1 MSYAKSLRV
10 IGQSLEVAKLRIVE
24 LQTDGPN
31 YILSSD
37 SLSRTGEWILC
48 QALNR
53 DDLSDQRA
61 PQSTVNRVV
70 SFGQSDISRLDGQAQ
85 KLRRNDSSPHA
96 ESYSRVSQL
105 LRTLGDHLDRTQV
118 SAFHISWAA
127 DSVSVDFQSLDGQ
140 SDCRTFTTEKLQQLG
155 SHSRFRRSSGTGFVS
170 NPDSL
175 KHTRPRIR

>member
-10 IGQSLEVAKLRIVE
+10 IGQSLEVAKLRVFE
-24 LQTDGPN
+24 LHTDGPN

-37 SLSRTGEWILC
+37 SLSRTGEWILRH
-48 QALNR
+48 ALGR

-61 PQSTVNRVV
+61 PQSTVSRVV
-70 SFGQSDISRLDGQAQ
+70 SFGQSDISRLDDQAQ
-85 KLRRNDSSPHA
+85 KLRRNDSSPHT
-96 ESYSRVSQL
+96 ETYSRLSQL

-118 SAFHISWAA
+118 GAFHISWTA

-140 SDCRTFTTEKLQQLG
+140 SDSRRFTTEKLQQLG
-155 SHSRFRRSSGTGFVS
+155 SHSRFRRSSGTRFVP